1 MRPLWSGTISFGL
14 VNVGVRLFSAVQE
27 KSIHFHILSGDGK
40 CRLRQ
45 KLYCPE
51 TGKEYDFS
59 ETAKGFE
66 IAPGQY
72 VLLNKDEIEAIQP
85 EKDGSFEIEHF
96 IALHEV
102 DPLLFRGSYYLAAE
116 EGAERAFALLKDAL
130 AQSERVAVG
139 TFVMRDKEYLAC
151 IRPYGEVLVLE
162 TMYFEEDIRALED
175 LPQSAKKPAV
185 KKAESDLA
193 LKLVN
198 AGTVKFN
205 HAKYKSTYR
214 EKMTKLIAKKASG
227 KSITREAGG
236 ERKRRSDNVVDL
248 TAVLEKSLKNK
259 GAGKTTAKNSGRSA
273 PKKRAAQGRR

>member
-27 KSIHFHILSGDGK
+27 KGIHFHILSGDGK

-51 TGKEYDFS
+51 TGKEYDFA

-96 IALHEV
+96 IDLHEV
-102 DPLLFRGSYYLAAE
+102 DPLLFRGSYYLTAD
-116 EGAERAFALLKDAL
+116 EGAERAFALLKGAL
-130 AQSERVAVG
+130 AESERVAVG
-139 TFVMRDKEYLAC
+139 SFVMRDKEYLAC
-151 IRPYGEVLVLE
+151 IRPFGEILVLE
-162 TMYFEEDIRALED
+162 TMYFEEDIRKLDE
-175 LPQSAKKPAV
+175 LPHSAKKPVV

-193 LKLVN
+193 VKLVN
-198 AGTVKFN
+198 AGTMKFN

-227 KSITREAGG
+227 KSITKEVG
-236 ERKRRSDNVVDL
+236 ERKQRSSNVVDL
-248 TAVLEKSLKNK
+248 TAALEKSLKNK
-259 GAGKTTAKNSGRSA
+259 GGNKLSAKSSTKLA
-273 PKKRAAQGRR
+273 PKKKAAQGRR